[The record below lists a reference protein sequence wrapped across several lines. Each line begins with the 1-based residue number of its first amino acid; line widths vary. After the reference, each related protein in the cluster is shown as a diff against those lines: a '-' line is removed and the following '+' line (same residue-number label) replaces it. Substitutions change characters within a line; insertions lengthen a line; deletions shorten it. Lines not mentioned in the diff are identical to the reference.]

1 MPESSKVHHVYK
13 ALLKEGHSEES
24 AARIAQAQTGEA
36 LATGKPPK
44 HKEENCSLENANSLE
59 IGQQIKTATE
69 KANAIYKEMQKSPEA
84 YERLKGSHEKAKKE
98 QERLIDLGFKA
109 GNSFQ
114 NGRTRALNHI
124 MNRAERAGVKLGN
137 APMDKLKRA
146 LAKTPADDEAAGYKD
161 RLSGFY
167 DKWYRYNRSDD
178 GVAYDRGCKKAVDSG
193 KCPDHFKLIE
203 GYRNV

>member
-1 MPESSKVHHVYK
+1 MPVDSKVHHVFE
-13 ALLKEGHSEES
+13 ALKKEGHSEES

-59 IGQQIKTATE
+59 IGQQIKEARK
-69 KANAIYKEMQKSPEA
+69 KADAIYKEMQKSPEA

-124 MNRAERAGVKLGN
+124 MNRAANVGVKLEN
-137 APMDKLKRA
+137 AGHDFSKGWGSNYESREYMQGWKDGKGDDVKFQQSPYPA
-146 LAKTPADDEAAGYKD
+146 GIAKKDWERGWQDGYKAKHNQPNTS
-161 RLSGFY
+161 RMG
-167 DKWYRYNRSDD
+167 
-178 GVAYDRGCKKAVDSG
+178 
-193 KCPDHFKLIE
+193 
-203 GYRNV
+203 